1 MARILALSNQKGGV
15 GKTTTAV
22 NLAASL
28 AALGQ
33 RVLIVDVDPQ
43 GNATSGLGLD
53 RNTLPRGVYDVL
65 LGFEDIEDVIVPSD
79 LPNLDVLPCTAGLV
93 GAEVEL
99 VDQRRREQRLQR
111 GLDDVRASYQW
122 ILIDC
127 PPSLSLLTLNA
138 LVAADRVLIP
148 LQAEYY
154 AMEGLSQLL
163 RTITAVRKGLNPE
176 LRREGIV
183 VTMYDQRT
191 NLCREV
197 ALQAKELFGDEVF
210 NTVVPRNTRLGEA
223 PSYGRPVLHYA
234 PRSTGS
240 RAYLAL
246 ARELLDRHGIEV
258 AANPQ
263 QEAL

>member
-15 GKTTTAV
+15 GKTTTAI

-28 AALGQ
+28 AAAGQ
-33 RVLIVDVDPQ
+33 RVLLVDVDPQ
-43 GNATSGLGLD
+43 GNATSGVGVD
-53 RNTLPRGVYDVL
+53 RNATQRGVYDVL
-65 LGFEDIEDVIVPSD
+65 LGYLDAEDAIVATD
-79 LPNLDVLPCTAGLV
+79 LAGLHLLPCTADLV
-93 GAEVEL
+93 GADVEL
-99 VDQRRREQRLQR
+99 VDQPHRERRLRRELQEI
-111 GLDDVRASYQW
+111 RADYDW

-127 PPSLSLLTLNA
+127 PPSLGLLTLNA

-163 RTITAVRKGLNPE
+163 RTITAVRRGLNPE

-183 VTMYDQRT
+183 VTMYDRRN

-197 ALQAKELFGDEVF
+197 ALQAQELFGDEVF
-210 NTVVPRNTRLGEA
+210 RTVIPRNVRLGEA
-223 PSYGRPVLHYA
+223 PSYGLPALQYA
-234 PRSTGS
+234 PRSSGT
-240 RAYLAL
+240 RAYLSL
-246 ARELLDRHGIEV
+246 ARELLHRHGV
-258 AANPQ
+258 AADRL